1 MIHIN
6 IQIDGIDKT
15 GKDLILQYVT
25 RLSNHKYVIQ
35 SRGLI
40 SQIAYSK
47 IYNRNYEYRLDN
59 YKDTLFI
66 YLYANEE
73 DLKIRHTIT
82 NEPKIDIKSDLDVFN
97 SIVNSINNILDI
109 HSYNTSEMTPY
120 AIAKCI
126 INLAEEKEKN
136 YV

>member
-47 IYNRNYEYRLDN
+47 IYNR
-59 YKDTLFI
+59 F
-66 YLYANEE
+66 
-73 DLKIRHTIT
+73 
-82 NEPKIDIKSDLDVFN
+82 
-97 SIVNSINNILDI
+97 
-109 HSYNTSEMTPY
+109 
-120 AIAKCI
+120 
-126 INLAEEKEKN
+126 
-136 YV
+136 